1 MTLPIPPKLPVPP
14 VREMTNMA
22 LADLIRAGGPYRG
35 KGVFELGD
43 RAATDEDAASL
54 LGELTRL
61 PVLRED
67 RIHALSLAWAA
78 IISLLAAKT
87 PHARQVAYQ
96 SFAALPESEQ
106 RDLLA
111 YLRCTRIEDAQ
122 P

>member
-1 MTLPIPPKLPVPP
+1 MTLPVPPKLPVPP
-14 VREMTNMA
+14 VREMSNTA

-35 KGVFELGD
+35 KAVFELGD
-43 RAATDEDAASL
+43 RAANDESAASL
-54 LGELTRL
+54 LGDLTRL
-61 PVLRED
+61 PVLRAD
-67 RIHALSLAWAA
+67 RIHRLSLAWAA

-87 PHARQVAYQ
+87 SYARQTAYQ

-111 YLRCTRIEDAQ
+111 YLRCDRIEDAQ

>member
-1 MTLPIPPKLPVPP
+1 MSNT
-14 VREMTNMA
+14 A
-22 LADLIRAGGPYRG
+22 LADLVRAGGPYRG
-35 KGVFELGD
+35 KAVFELGD
-43 RAATDEDAASL
+43 RASTDEGAAGL

-61 PVLRED
+61 PILRAD
-67 RIHALSLAWAA
+67 RVHALSLAWAA

-87 PHARQVAYQ
+87 PYARQTAYQ
-96 SFAALPESEQ
+96 SFAALPEPEQ